1 MTNSIVIKNAEI
13 FWAKLDKPVSPFG
26 GDPAYEAQF
35 RFAKSRKKEL
45 EKAGLRFKEVE
56 GKLAVN
62 LKRYAHNQA
71 GEATPV
77 RVVDADKVE
86 TTKHNIGNGSKVN
99 FIVFQ
104 YPSKRNSEELVS
116 RLTAVQITKLKE
128 YKKTVEA
135 DFDVENGGVDF

>member
-1 MTNSIVIKNAEI
+1 MSVSNVVKNAEI

-45 EKAGLRFKEVE
+45 ESLGLRFKEVD

-62 LKRYAHNQA
+62 LKRYAKNQK

-77 RVVDADKVE
+77 RVVDADKNE
-86 TTKHNIGNGSKVN
+86 ADATNIGNGSNVN

-104 YPSKRNSEELVS
+104 YETKSKMTVS
-116 RLTAVQITKLKE
+116 RLTAVQINKLVE
-128 YKKTVEA
+128 YKPTETVEV
-135 DFDVENGGVDF
+135 DFD